1 MRCSWVSSAAN
12 WPQLAPPQK
21 YVYGKYAF
29 ENTISKNMLL
39 KIQLPKYTFQ
49 KYAFNF
55 VGQVFTLIQCNVKGR
70 ESQGSPLFVFFE
82 SR

>member
-12 WPQLAPPQK
+12 WPQLAPPKK

-55 VGQVFTLIQCNVKGR
+55 VDQVISLIQRLKGH
-70 ESQGSPLFVFFE
+70 ESLGLPLLVFSEGS
-82 SR
+82 R